1 MKDTPRV
8 GRNIWWVEL
17 RDATPN
23 LWRCQLL
30 GGGGVALPD
39 LGRLDVRLV
48 AGVQPAHWTLDLR

>member
-8 GRNIWWVEL
+8 GRNIWGVEL

-30 GGGGVALPD
+30 EGRRSDTTD
-39 LGRLDVRLV
+39 LARFDVRIV
-48 AGVQPAHWTLDLR
+48 AGMQPAHRTLDLR